1 MRRVLKIALAAAAIG
16 LATPAFA
23 AVPVSD
29 GTCTSPSGDTVPSAT
44 LCTGYFTGNIFNN
57 NPDDVTAITNALAGF
72 GVTYSGNLADYPGA
86 SSLGGITDL
95 SSIFGTLT
103 GVQVIGIHYGGGA
116 GGGESAFYQID
127 FGTGSTLSLN
137 LPSSSNAYLFTP
149 NSGVPE
155 PATWGM
161 MLLGFAGIG
170 FAMRRRSRS
179 SGALMQIA

>member
-1 MRRVLKIALAAAAIG
+1 
-16 LATPAFA
+16 
-23 AVPVSD
+23 
-29 GTCTSPSGDTVPSAT
+29 
-44 LCTGYFTGNIFNN
+44 
-57 NPDDVTAITNALAGF
+57 
-72 GVTYSGNLADYPGA
+72 
-86 SSLGGITDL
+86 
-95 SSIFGTLT
+95 
-103 GVQVIGIHYGGGA
+103 VQVIGIHYGGGA